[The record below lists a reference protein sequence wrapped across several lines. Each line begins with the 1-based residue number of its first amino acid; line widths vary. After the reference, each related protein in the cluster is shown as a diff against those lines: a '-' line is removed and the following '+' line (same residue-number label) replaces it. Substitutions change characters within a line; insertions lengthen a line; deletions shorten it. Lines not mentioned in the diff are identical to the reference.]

1 MLENYKAI
9 LLGITFHNPN
19 GGGNLSLSQVIKL
32 ENEALDKIYQYYM
45 GLVNQN
51 SLFATPSEGAVQISI
66 IKDLVHFRQE
76 LAENKEKEKA
86 DRKEKALKK
95 EAIANLIQQ
104 KQFDFLQDMPI
115 EKLQELLDNM

>member
-32 ENEALDKIYQYYM
+32 ENEALDKIYQHYM

-51 SLFATPSEGAVQISI
+51 SLFATPKEGAVQISI
-66 IKDLVHFRQE
+66 IKDLVLFRQE

-86 DRKEKALKK
+86 DRKERALKK

-104 KQFDFLQDMPI
+104 KQFDSLQDMPI
-115 EKLQELLDNM
+115 EKLQELLNSM